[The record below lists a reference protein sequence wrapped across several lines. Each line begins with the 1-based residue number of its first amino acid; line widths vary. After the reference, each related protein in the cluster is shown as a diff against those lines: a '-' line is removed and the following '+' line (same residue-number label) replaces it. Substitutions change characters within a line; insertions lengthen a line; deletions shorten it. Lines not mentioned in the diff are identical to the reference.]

1 MLMSNFKPPVV
12 AKDKEMQPTVKR
24 VRVFRRSDEKSTQD
38 PTKKP
43 PPLNTSN
50 MTLTRNLPEDI
61 TQPLTLNLVP
71 EYVSDICLL
80 NIFFLK
86 HIAQNFLNEEL
97 Q

>member
-1 MLMSNFKPPVV
+1 
-12 AKDKEMQPTVKR
+12 
-24 VRVFRRSDEKSTQD
+24 
-38 PTKKP
+38 
-43 PPLNTSN
+43 